1 MSTVSIRDKAGT
13 YVTQYFKENIST
25 EYYFHSSQHVKE
37 VVESAIEIAESYQL
51 SEDEIDDIAVAAW
64 FHDIGIEDGYYEH
77 EKRSA
82 EIASDFLN
90 KKTYDQERIQRI
102 QKYILA
108 TRRDYAPQTIG
119 EKIMK
124 DADTAHIGKKSY
136 FEKLAMLK
144 TEWEEVMETKYTEK
158 EWFELNLEFL
168 NQHRFYT
175 PMAQSNFNKRKRKNI
190 TKLNN
195 RLASLIEFES
205 ELPVEPG
212 QHPNRVRRKSERGIE
227 TMFRVTLRNHNH
239 LSRIADNKANIM
251 LSINA
256 IMLSIVISS
265 LSPKIDANPSLIIP
279 TIILIMVTIGSILLA
294 TLATMPKI
302 TAARYSDEKFL
313 NKQFNILFF
322 GNFYRLPLDKFEWGI
337 NELMEDQDLLY
348 SSLAKDLYY
357 LGLVLAKKYRYLRYC
372 YNFFVVGLCLAALA
386 FIIALV
392 LQPAVSASF

>member
-1 MSTVSIRDKAGT
+1 MNTVSIIEEAEK
-13 YVTQYFKENIST
+13 YVTAYFKENIST
-25 EYYFHSSQHVKE
+25 EYYYHSSQHVKE
-37 VVESAIEIAESYQL
+37 VVESAIEIAQSYQF
-51 SEDEIDDIAVAAW
+51 SEEEIDDIAVAAW
-64 FHDIGIEDGYYEH
+64 FHDIGIEEGYHQH
-77 EKRSA
+77 EQRSA
-82 EIASDFLN
+82 DIAADFLSTRN
-90 KKTYDQERIQRI
+90 YDNERIERI
-102 QKYILA
+102 RSYILA
-108 TRRDYAPQTIG
+108 TRRDHAPTTIG

-124 DADTAHIGKKSY
+124 DADTAHIGKKTY

-144 TEWEEVMETKYTEK
+144 TEWEEVMDTKYSEK
-158 EWFELNLEFL
+158 EWFELNLDFL

-175 PMAQSNFNKRKRKNI
+175 PMAQNNFNKRKRKNI

-205 ELPVEPG
+205 ELPDEPG
-212 QHPNRVRRKSERGIE
+212 QRPVRVRKKPERGIE

-302 TAARYSDEKFL
+302 TAAKYTDEKFL
-313 NKQFNILFF
+313 NKEFNILFF

-337 NELMEDQDLLY
+337 NTLMEDEELLY

-357 LGLVLAKKYRYLRYC
+357 LGLVLAKKYRYLRWC
-372 YNFFVVGLCLAALA
+372 YNFFVIGLCFAAFA
-386 FIIALV
+386 FILALV
-392 LQPAVSASF
+392 LQSISASF